1 MPRRDDLASI
11 LIIGSGPIVI
21 GQACEFDYSGTQAC
35 KVLRDEGYRVVLVNS
50 NPATI
55 MTDPE
60 FAAATYVE
68 PLDVASLTR
77 IIERERPDALLP
89 TLGGQT
95 ALNLAVALHDDGVL
109 ERRGVELIGASVDAI
124 RTAENRYRFKEAMEE
139 IGLSV
144 PRSGIAST
152 LDDAMDIADQVG
164 YPAIVRPSF
173 ILGGGGTGLAH
184 TADEMREI
192 AARGLAASP
201 VTEILIEQSVVG
213 WKEFELEV
221 MRDHADNV
229 VVICSIENFDPMG
242 VHTGDSITVAPA
254 QTLTD
259 VEYQRMRDAAFAC
272 IRRIGVDTGGSNI
285 QFAVDP
291 ADGRMLIIEMN
302 PRVSRSSALASK
314 ATGFPIAKI
323 AARLAIG
330 YRLDEV
336 MNDITGETPASFEPT
351 IDYVV
356 TKVPRWAFEK
366 LPGAKP
372 ALGSMMQS
380 VGEAMAIGRTFPE
393 SLQKAVRSLETG
405 RLGLNCDP
413 AEQPAGTSS
422 DDELVRAAASPTPDR
437 VFMLEAALR
446 GGTSVERLA
455 DATGVDPWFLDG
467 IRQIVEER
475 ARLQETG
482 LAGMARG
489 DWRRAKRLGFS
500 DGQLAYLWGV
510 DEARVRAVRRDAGVD
525 VTYKTVDTCAAEF
538 AARTPYHY
546 GTFEDEDEVAPLDAP
561 AVVIL
566 GSGPNR
572 IGQGVEFDY
581 CCVHAAFALSAAGY
595 ETVMVN
601 CNPETVSTDYDTS
614 DRLFFEPLT
623 GEDVLA
629 VCARLADRGELA
641 GVIVSLGGQTP
652 LKLAHVLQS
661 AGVPIL
667 GTSSASIDLAEDRE
681 QFNSLCTRL
690 GIPQP
695 EGGTAA
701 TPEEARAVA
710 ERIDYPV
717 LVRPS
722 YVLGGRAMQI
732 VYDAEG
738 LDAAMAELGG
748 TGSLGREGGLS
759 ASRPALIDRFLEDAV
774 EVDVDALRDTAGEVL
789 IGGVMEHIEE
799 AGVHS
804 GDSACAIPPQ
814 TLTPPVIAT
823 LETYTRALANGLDV
837 RGLLNVQYA
846 VKGGEVYVL
855 EANPRAS
862 RTVPFVSKATGV
874 PLAKIAARV
883 MLGATLA
890 ELREEGESFAVSV
903 PVTGGQSSVVNGG
916 HVAVKEAVLPFERF
930 PEVDTILG
938 PEMRST
944 GEVMGLDR
952 SFGLAF
958 TKSQAAAGNRLPER
972 GTVFLS
978 LADRDK
984 PAGLVAARRLAE
996 LGFSLVATA
1005 GTAAALQADGIGV
1018 DAIVGKL
1025 GETDASG
1032 MDAVE
1037 LISSGKIDLVINTP
1051 RGRPARP
1058 GDGDHIRRAATAHQV
1073 SCVTTIAAALAA
1085 ASGLREWTTHESQVR
1100 SLQEYHRASQLRLE
1114 V

>member
-1 MPRRDDLASI
+1 VPKRTDLESI

-35 KVLRDEGYRVVLVNS
+35 RVLRDEGYRVVLVNS

-60 FAAATYVE
+60 FADATYVE

-77 IIERERPDALLP
+77 VIERERPDALLP

-95 ALNLAVALHDDGVL
+95 ALNLAIELDEAGVL
-109 ERRGVELIGASVDAI
+109 ERFGVELIGASVDAI
-124 RTAENRYRFKEAMEE
+124 RTAENRHEFKAAMEE
-139 IGLSV
+139 IGLAV
-144 PRSGIAST
+144 PRSGFAYT
-152 LDDAMDIADQVG
+152 LDDAMAIAEQVG
-164 YPAIVRPSF
+164 YPLIVRPSF
-173 ILGGGGTGLAH
+173 ILGGGGTGMA
-184 TADEMREI
+184 ANAEEMRHVAEH
-192 AARGLAASP
+192 GLATSP
-201 VTEILIEQSVVG
+201 VSEILIEHSVAG

-229 VVICSIENFDPMG
+229 VVVCSIENFDAMG
-242 VHTGDSITVAPA
+242 VHTGDSITIAPA

-285 QFAVDP
+285 QFALDP
-291 ADGRMLIIEMN
+291 RTGEMVVIEMN

-323 AARLAIG
+323 AARLAVG
-330 YRLDEV
+330 YRLDEI

-366 LPGAKP
+366 LPGATP
-372 ALGSMMQS
+372 VLGTMMQS
-380 VGEAMAIGRTFPE
+380 VGEVMAIGRTFPE
-393 SLQKAVRSLETG
+393 SFQKALRSLETG
-405 RLGLNCDP
+405 RAGLNADP
-413 AEQPAGTSS
+413 AEREYDGYA
-422 DDELVRAAASPTPDR
+422 DDELVRMVATPTPERPFLLD
-437 VFMLEAALR
+437 AALR
-446 GGTSVERLA
+446 RGVPVERLHEV
-455 DATGVDPWFLDG
+455 TGIDPWFLEHLAHLGRVRAEVAARTPGDL
-467 IRQIVEER
+467 R
-475 ARLQETG
+475 ARE
-482 LAGMARG
+482 
-489 DWRRAKRLGFS
+489 WKRVKRHGFS
-500 DGQLAYLWGV
+500 DAQLAHLWGIP
-510 DEARVRAVRRDAGVD
+510 EAEVLAARRAAGVE

-546 GTFEDEDEVAPLDAP
+546 GTYEDEDEVAPLERP

-581 CCVHAAFALSAAGY
+581 CCVHAAFALSDAGF

-623 GEDVLA
+623 AEDVLA
-629 VCARLADRGELA
+629 VCRRLADRGELA
-641 GVIVSLGGQTP
+641 GVVVALGGQTP
-652 LKLAHVLQS
+652 LKLARTLEA
-661 AGVPIL
+661 AGIPVL
-667 GTSSASIDLAEDRE
+667 GTAPDSIDLAEDRE
-681 QFNSLCTRL
+681 RFRQLCERL
-690 GIPQP
+690 EIAQP
-695 EGGTAA
+695 PGGTA
-701 TPEEARAVA
+701 TTTDGARAVA
-710 ERIDYPV
+710 AAVGYPV

-732 VYDAEG
+732 VFDERG
-738 LDAAMAELGG
+738 LDEAMAELAAG
-748 TGSLGREGGLS
+748 GSLGREGGLS
-759 ASRPALIDRFLEDAV
+759 AERPVLIDRFLEDAI
-774 EVDVDALRDTAGEVL
+774 EVDVDALRDARGEVVV
-789 IGGVMEHIEE
+789 GGVMEHIEE

-814 TLTPPVIAT
+814 TLDAAT
-823 LETYTRALANGLDV
+823 VAAIEAHTRALADALDV

-846 VKGGEVYVL
+846 VKEGQVFVI

-874 PLAKIAARV
+874 PLAKVAARA
-883 MLGATLA
+883 MIGATLA
-890 ELREEGESFAVSV
+890 ELRAEGLLRPPAD
-903 PVTGGQSSVVNGG
+903 GG
-916 HVAVKEAVLPFERF
+916 HIAVKEAVLPFDRF
-930 PEVDTILG
+930 PAVDTVLG

-944 GEVMGLDR
+944 GEVMGIDR

-958 TKSQAAAGNRLPER
+958 AKSQIAARNRLPR
-972 GTVFLS
+972 SGTVLFS

-984 PAGLVAARRLAE
+984 PAGMVVARRFAE
-996 LGFSLVATA
+996 LGFGIVATA
-1005 GTAAALQADGIGV
+1005 GTAAALEAEGLLPEAIIGKLSAADGSGV
-1018 DAIVGKL
+1018 DEPGI
-1025 GETDASG
+1025 
-1032 MDAVE
+1032 DAVE
-1037 LISSGKIDLVINTP
+1037 LLSSGKIDLVVNTP
-1051 RGRPARP
+1051 RGRGPRA
-1058 GDGDHIRRAATAHQV
+1058 DGAHIRRTATARGIP
-1073 SCVTTIAAALAA
+1073 CVTTVSAALAA
-1085 ASGLREWTTHESQVR
+1085 SAGIVEWARREPEAR
-1100 SLQEYHRASQLRLE
+1100 SLQEYHRDGQLRLD